1 MELDTYIALCNRVK
15 AYVALQN
22 EHGELPTFRAL
33 ARRYRVSIALIE
45 QIVEDADL
53 NYNIGIRTGMGI
65 YVHPRKGD
73 YTVEY
78 LGER

>member
-1 MELDTYIALCNRVK
+1 MELNAYIALCNRLK

-22 EHGELPTFRAL
+22 KQGALPTFRAL
-33 ARRYRVSIALIE
+33 ARRYQVNLNMVE
-45 QIVEDADL
+45 QIVDDAGL
-53 NYNIGIRTGMGI
+53 NYNIGIRTGMGV

-73 YTVEY
+73 CTVEW